1 MNVDLLI
8 RTYYSELSRDL
19 LIYIIT
25 IAVAAFMTWF
35 VWYRVRVKNRRG
47 WLAGALVLTIVGGAL
62 ISAGYIVRVGI
73 PARLNAD
80 LIAVQTNFGSLRQ
93 AVIERYGPE
102 PAVAHFRMLAIIWA
116 VISSI
121 ALAAMLIFRRPVVW
135 GICIAV
141 LFLCAASFMLDLA
154 AFMRDLVYS
163 AQWIEMKP

>member
-1 MNVDLLI
+1 
-8 RTYYSELSRDL
+8 
-19 LIYIIT
+19 
-25 IAVAAFMTWF
+25 
-35 VWYRVRVKNRRG
+35 
-47 WLAGALVLTIVGGAL
+47 
-62 ISAGYIVRVGI
+62 
-73 PARLNAD
+73 
-80 LIAVQTNFGSLRQ
+80 
-93 AVIERYGPE
+93 
-102 PAVAHFRMLAIIWA
+102 MLAIIWA